1 MSIHKLRE
9 ELQGLMAL
17 SDEVGP
23 EAIQDT
29 IAGMSGEIGDV
40 IEEVV
45 KYIRNMELME
55 EAAKAEAD
63 RIKTR
68 AARFAK
74 SAESAR
80 AAIGQVM
87 ELAGQTSCST
97 ALFTV
102 ALAKGRDSVDVFDS
116 SLLPD
121 EFIEVK
127 VIQTPDKKQ
136 IREAIKNGTEV
147 PGAKIVIGNKSL
159 RIK

>member
-9 ELQGLMAL
+9 DLQGLMAL

-55 EAAKAEAD
+55 DAAKEEAE
-63 RIKTR
+63 RINAR
-68 AARFAK
+68 RQRFAK
-74 SAESAR
+74 AADSAR

-87 ELAGQTSCST
+87 DLAGQTSCST

-102 ALAKGRDSVDVFDS
+102 TLAKGIDSVDVFDS

-121 EFIEVK
+121 ELIEVK
-127 VIQTPDKKQ
+127 VIQTPDKKR
-136 IREAIKNGTEV
+136 IREAIKNGAEV

>member
-55 EAAKAEAD
+55 EAAKEEAE
-63 RIKTR
+63 RIKAR

-87 ELAGQTSCST
+87 ELAGKTSCPT

-102 ALAKGRDSVDVFDS
+102 TLAKGRDSVDVFDS

-136 IREAIKNGTEV
+136 IREAIKNGAEV